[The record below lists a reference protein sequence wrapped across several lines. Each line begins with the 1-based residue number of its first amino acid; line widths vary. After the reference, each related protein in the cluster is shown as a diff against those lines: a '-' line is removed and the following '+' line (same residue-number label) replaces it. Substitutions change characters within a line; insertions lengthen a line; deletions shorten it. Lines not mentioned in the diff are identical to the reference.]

1 MGRKE
6 SSKLFLLD
14 AVGRLSCACP
24 RRGCLTSVTRHER
37 CRVVRCAVC
46 TCPSGRPSPV
56 TPTSADLIWEDA
68 RSALRY
74 HSSRYSV
81 SNIAGS
87 HVSSCTLRASVPAF
101 LQCDLFQCA
110 VPLFSMHHLQWR
122 GWVRDK
128 QSGMSAQ
135 GTCLSL
141 VQCARLN
148 SASFVKNSKETTWI

>member
-24 RRGCLTSVTRHER
+24 RHGCLTSVTRHER
-37 CRVVRCAVC
+37 CRVVRRAVC

-74 HSSRYSV
+74 HSSRYSI

-101 LQCDLFQCA
+101 LQCDLFQCRYA
-110 VPLFSMHHLQWR
+110 SVFYAPPPVERVGAGQTEWLREHVCPLSSVL
-122 GWVRDK
+122 G
-128 QSGMSAQ
+128 
-135 GTCLSL
+135 
-141 VQCARLN
+141 
-148 SASFVKNSKETTWI
+148 